1 MSFLNKLGGGG
12 AQQPARDPGQLT
24 RQLQAQPSA
33 MLAQSGCRLTVPPTM
48 TDGSQIL
55 DYWVQSGQV
64 GPQQLQ
70 QAKSILG
77 RFQLPRMR

>member
-1 MSFLNKLGGGG
+1 
-12 AQQPARDPGQLT
+12 
-24 RQLQAQPSA
+24 

-64 GPQQLQ
+64 SPQQLQ